1 MTVLFYNC
9 IVLNH
14 FLMSFVIFLHK
25 VYPQNRSFFC
35 QIDLRSILKEQR
47 FLTQSDLQTAWI
59 HFPLGLPFPLGFYSG
74 FSAKLKTQQKLA
86 LSQKFTTPLKKHLK
100 HIQGSL
106 LHITKPQMTVFYG
119 ITE

>member
-9 IVLNH
+9 IVFNH

-59 HFPLGLPFPLGFYSG
+59 HFPLGFHSG
-74 FSAKLKTQQKLA
+74 FSAKHKAQQKLA
-86 LSQKFTTPLKKHLK
+86 LSQRFTTP
-100 HIQGSL
+100 
-106 LHITKPQMTVFYG
+106 
-119 ITE
+119 